1 MRTVKF
7 GKPIID
13 QKELEAVAAVLK
25 NDILVHGPGA
35 KHFEDSFSAFTGAPQ
50 AVSCSSCTAALHLS
64 YFHFGIGPGDE
75 VIAPAQSH
83 VATVHAIELVGAT
96 PVFVDSEYSTGNI
109 DIDQIES
116 KVTERTKAITLVH
129 FLGMPVNMDRIIQIA
144 EKYKLRVIEDCA
156 LAVGSYFKGR
166 HVGFF
171 GDTGCYS
178 FYPIKHFTTAEGGML
193 TTKEADIAEGIRRKK
208 AFGVDRTAGER
219 KIPGMY
225 DVTMLGFNYRMNE
238 IQAAI
243 GIEQLKK
250 LPGFLRQRKI
260 NFERLQA
267 GLKELPEIDLFQS
280 THGDFESSY
289 YCFTILLRKAFTSK
303 RTAIIEFLNERGV
316 GTSIYYPQAIP
327 DFTYYR
333 AKYNTDP
340 ATYTVAS
347 RISQSSISLPVG
359 PHLTVD
365 DMDFIISVIKESFT
379 HLLRQ

>member
-13 QKELEAVAAVLK
+13 QKEQQAVAAVLED
-25 NDILVHGPGA
+25 DILVHGPRA

-96 PVFVDSEYSTGNI
+96 PVFVDSEYRTGNI

-116 KVTERTKAITLVH
+116 KVTKRTKAITLVH
-129 FLGMPVNMDRIIQIA
+129 FLGMPVNMDRIMQIA
-144 EKYKLRVIEDCA
+144 DKYNLRVIEDCA
-156 LAVGSYFKGR
+156 LAAGSYFKGQ

-193 TTKEADIAEGIRRKK
+193 TTKDADIAEGIRRKK

-250 LPGFLRQRKI
+250 LPDFLRQRKI
-260 NFERLQA
+260 NYERLES
-267 GLKELPEIDLFQS
+267 GLKELPGIDLFQS

-289 YCFTILLRKAFTSK
+289 YCFTILLRKPFVS
-303 RTAIIEFLNERGV
+303 RRREVIEFLNERGV

-333 AKYNTDP
+333 TKYNTDP
-340 ATYTVAS
+340 TTYTVAS

-359 PHLTVD
+359 PHLNVE
-365 DMDFIISVIKESFT
+365 DMDYIISVIKESFT
-379 HLLRQ
+379 DLLRK